1 MFGLF
6 VCRSEHVD
14 ERGQSSGPHR
24 RENAPSW
31 PIIIGFTIVFLA
43 TYPLHMYV
51 AEVYLSDPGS
61 SFAFLIAKVLLEH
74 QISLV
79 IIQYVRIISELHLQK
94 NPLLFSFSTASGSFT
109 LSLFQLWLFVFK
121 KRYELGLQLCL
132 VVQWCA
138 YNFKRLEDQIVHNK
152 HRQKAVMCKSSCK
165 QYNGFSET

>member
-74 QISLV
+74 QSSLV
-79 IIQYVRIISELHLQK
+79 IIQYINALYQNNIYSETYY
-94 NPLLFSFSTASGSFT
+94 LFSFSTASGSFT
-109 LSLFQLWLFVFK
+109 LSLFQL
-121 KRYELGLQLCL
+121 
-132 VVQWCA
+132 
-138 YNFKRLEDQIVHNK
+138 
-152 HRQKAVMCKSSCK
+152 
-165 QYNGFSET
+165 

>member
-74 QISLV
+74 QSSLV
-79 IIQYVRIISELHLQK
+79 IIQYISMLYIRTTSTVKHITFLLSVLHRV
-94 NPLLFSFSTASGSFT
+94 PLRYLYSNCDS
-109 LSLFQLWLFVFK
+109 LSS
-121 KRYELGLQLCL
+121 KRDTSWDCNC
-132 VVQWCA
+132 VW
-138 YNFKRLEDQIVHNK
+138 
-152 HRQKAVMCKSSCK
+152 
-165 QYNGFSET
+165 

>member
-74 QISLV
+74 QSSLV
-79 IIQYVRIISELHLQK
+79 IIQYYQCFISEQHLQW
-94 NPLLFSFSTASGSFT
+94 NTLLFFFQYCIGFLYVIFIPIVTFFQVNVFLPPSGLELTTSRSEVWCSTTELKGNT
-109 LSLFQLWLFVFK
+109 TFK
-121 KRYELGLQLCL
+121 TK
-132 VVQWCA
+132 
-138 YNFKRLEDQIVHNK
+138 I
-152 HRQKAVMCKSSCK
+152 
-165 QYNGFSET
+165 

>member
-61 SFAFLIAKVLLEH
+61 SFAFLIAKVQLEH
-74 QISLV
+74 RSSLV
-79 IIQYVRIISELHLQK
+79 IIQYYIRTTSTVKHITFFLSVLHRV
-94 NPLLFSFSTASGSFT
+94 PLRYLYSNCDS
-109 LSLFQLWLFVFK
+109 LSS
-121 KRYELGLQLCL
+121 KRDTSWDCNC
-132 VVQWCA
+132 VW
-138 YNFKRLEDQIVHNK
+138 
-152 HRQKAVMCKSSCK
+152 
-165 QYNGFSET
+165 

>member
-14 ERGQSSGPHR
+14 ERGQSSGPHQ

-61 SFAFLIAKVLLEH
+61 SFAFLIAKVYLQFLL
-74 QISLV
+74 
-79 IIQYVRIISELHLQK
+79 
-94 NPLLFSFSTASGSFT
+94 
-109 LSLFQLWLFVFK
+109 
-121 KRYELGLQLCL
+121 LCL
-132 VVQWCA
+132 MR
-138 YNFKRLEDQIVHNK
+138 YILLYR
-152 HRQKAVMCKSSCK
+152 
-165 QYNGFSET
+165 